1 MSSSSLKT
9 NEDSVSE
16 RKKLYLSERRIPIL
30 FEALMAGLMHHEP
43 DDHYDF
49 IIESLTKAIMT
60 ALVVHKPDD
69 HINFIRECLD
79 KVQNNS
85 NRLRWDHFVTCSSNL
100 KSVVPSKPAIAKN
113 RQILL
118 PPVRS
123 SSSITRTRHSTTRQ
137 TSVKT
142 SALPPIDNNKRSSE
156 NLPIILILSSHGSTK
171 LCSRLIERYDRI
183 TYLLVNDIA
192 NIDENYPIDL
202 KKHYHRYDSVT
213 NAIDQRRSHTNGFI
227 IAGHLD
233 EINFQDKWQQKL
245 RRIDLIVVL
254 SSDRQAISHSN
265 IDIIQIDSNIDF
277 SIILAD
283 AIRAVD
289 KIFPHHIH
297 ENQHSH
303 SIESTTNQFTVPII
317 FCIDIRRLLIK
328 ENHNSNNSDH
338 EAVRRLSINDEFYI
352 NDEESE
358 VESNNSFI
366 YALCERLAEQFSFK
380 HIHFGDSNN
389 IILNFDELKST
400 IIESMSTCTGYIIE
414 HFPTSFD
421 ELQRFQTEIGPCSAL
436 IYIGDYQTEIKHGDF
451 NIIVET
457 FKKEN
462 KAIYSEYCLPIM
474 NQMNTNTNTE
484 LAKDYIAK
492 RKIPQL
498 FEALI
503 TGLMVHKPEDHVDFI
518 IESLTRYKDGNQ
530 QLKWDSFIGRKGGM
544 NNVLLPLKKT
554 TNTDA
559 TSPPFSLHTDL
570 ARPPK
575 LDAIPSGKRDEPSKI
590 EDQPQ
595 RTTNHVEHVEN
606 QATNIK
612 ELLKGKPI
620 IFVGGGP
627 GSGKGTQCEKMIES
641 YGFTHLSAGD
651 LIRAACQDSVTE
663 KGRYFNEAMSQ
674 GKLIST
680 EDILG
685 LLKDAIHEKVNE
697 ASGFLIDGFPRRVD
711 QGMQFEKEVA
721 PCNILI
727 YFDVPDEIMI
737 ERLTKRG
744 ETSGRIDDNEETI
757 AKRLVTFHEQT
768 TPILGYY
775 GKQGK
780 LITIDANR
788 IPDEVFIDV
797 THALAD
803 LVDQKQVVE
812 HKPALDK
819 LKDKKIIFVVGGPGS
834 GKGTQCERIVHQY
847 GFTHLSTG
855 DLLREAVQSK
865 SERGEQ
871 LNALMKEG
879 KLVPMEV
886 VLELLRDNMITKADE
901 SKGFLIDGYPREVP
915 QAKKFE
921 EMIAVCN
928 LVLYVK
934 ASDDT
939 MTKRLLHRGQTSGR
953 VDDNAETI
961 KNRLKTFH
969 DQTFPVLDLYEKQGK
984 LAEVNSELAPDDVFI
999 EVRAALDKLA

>member
-1 MSSSSLKT
+1 MATRSHELYNNQYATSYIH
-9 NEDSVSE
+9 
-16 RKKLYLSERRIPIL
+16 KKGIHEL
-30 FEALMAGLMHHEP
+30 FE
-43 DDHYDF
+43 
-49 IIESLTKAIMT
+49 AIMT

-100 KSVVPSKPAIAKN
+100 KSVVPSKPAIGKN

-462 KAIYSEYCLPIM
+462 KAIYIDCRMEVDEIY
-474 NQMNTNTNTE
+474 
-484 LAKDYIAK
+484 
-492 RKIPQL
+492 
-498 FEALI
+498 
-503 TGLMVHKPEDHVDFI
+503 ED
-518 IESLTRYKDGNQ
+518 
-530 QLKWDSFIGRKGGM
+530 
-544 NNVLLPLKKT
+544 LKK
-554 TNTDA
+554 
-559 TSPPFSLHTDL
+559 
-570 ARPPK
+570 
-575 LDAIPSGKRDEPSKI
+575 
-590 EDQPQ
+590 
-595 RTTNHVEHVEN
+595 
-606 QATNIK
+606 
-612 ELLKGKPI
+612 
-620 IFVGGGP
+620 
-627 GSGKGTQCEKMIES
+627 
-641 YGFTHLSAGD
+641 
-651 LIRAACQDSVTE
+651 
-663 KGRYFNEAMSQ
+663 
-674 GKLIST
+674 
-680 EDILG
+680 
-685 LLKDAIHEKVNE
+685 
-697 ASGFLIDGFPRRVD
+697 
-711 QGMQFEKEVA
+711 EV
-721 PCNILI
+721 L
-727 YFDVPDEIMI
+727 
-737 ERLTKRG
+737 
-744 ETSGRIDDNEETI
+744 
-757 AKRLVTFHEQT
+757 
-768 TPILGYY
+768 
-775 GKQGK
+775 
-780 LITIDANR
+780 
-788 IPDEVFIDV
+788 
-797 THALAD
+797 
-803 LVDQKQVVE
+803 
-812 HKPALDK
+812 
-819 LKDKKIIFVVGGPGS
+819 
-834 GKGTQCERIVHQY
+834 ERI
-847 GFTHLSTG
+847 
-855 DLLREAVQSK
+855 
-865 SERGEQ
+865 
-871 LNALMKEG
+871 
-879 KLVPMEV
+879 
-886 VLELLRDNMITKADE
+886 
-901 SKGFLIDGYPREVP
+901 
-915 QAKKFE
+915 
-921 EMIAVCN
+921 
-928 LVLYVK
+928 
-934 ASDDT
+934 
-939 MTKRLLHRGQTSGR
+939 
-953 VDDNAETI
+953 
-961 KNRLKTFH
+961 
-969 DQTFPVLDLYEKQGK
+969 
-984 LAEVNSELAPDDVFI
+984 
-999 EVRAALDKLA
+999 